1 MTSTIAPG
9 KLILEKAFPKSN
21 KMLLAEFEDSK
32 LIKATVDGE
41 ELTPAKFK
49 PRIGNVLVNDPSIE
63 AADAGSSC
71 IKVLDSQGTW
81 WFGYPP
87 GTKCL

>member
-1 MTSTIAPG
+1 MTSTMAPS
-9 KLILEKAFPKSN
+9 KLVLEKAFPKTD
-21 KMLLAEFEDSK
+21 KILRAEFEDSK
-32 LIKATVDGE
+32 LINATVDGE

-49 PRIGNVLVNDPSIE
+49 PRIGNVVVNDPAIE
-63 AADAGSSC
+63 AADANSSC

-87 GTKCL
+87 GTKCM